1 MVNRHVRNVRKLCLK
16 KCGFEYFMGES
27 VPLLRGPEAP
37 LLPFD
42 GVVISREGP
51 TRTTHYKSGA
61 GFVFDTKRQKRERE
75 SQALQVVVF
84 LSPSTPTCSF
94 CNQGC
99 KISGMPKRT
108 CRERLT
114 PPSLF
119 QLNSSVARCE
129 RKREVFFHPPSQ
141 SRRRRRF
148 GLCSTVQASSPSSLP
163 WKLECEK
170 AEEEEH

>member
-1 MVNRHVRNVRKLCLK
+1 
-16 KCGFEYFMGES
+16 MGES
-27 VPLLRGPEAP
+27 APLLREPEAP

-51 TRTTHYKSGA
+51 TRTTSYKSAA

-84 LSPSTPTCSF
+84 LSPYPPTCSF

-129 RKREVFFHPPSQ
+129 RKREVFFHPPVSQ
-141 SRRRRRF
+141 EDEGDSVCAVQYKPRRLLPCLGSWNAKKRRRRR
-148 GLCSTVQASSPSSLP
+148 SSIENSS
-163 WKLECEK
+163 KQQRRNVF
-170 AEEEEH
+170 